1 MRAHLSSLS
10 HLSPRP
16 TIDDRRDDATAIT
29 QARTPRVKELVER
42 VSGVPAATQ
51 RLLCRGRV
59 LSDDASMESARV
71 EDGDTLLLVKRAPE
85 RAEANPAL
93 ANDPHAPENAE
104 ASGGRAGAGGGTIGD
119 LSQMITSLLTSNP
132 AMLGAAMGAGGGAVT
147 VEFSIANGGE
157 GGNARTREGGARAAT
172 GGRPG
177 ESARANERGAN
188 GEAVVTRAPEETL
201 RRYVDAVE
209 RMVNDVRERRA
220 QPLVTNAAAAAAARN
235 QRGAATTPTVEE
247 TTEDGREGT
256 IHYGVQC
263 DSCDV
268 NPVRGTRY
276 KSVAHDDFDLC
287 ATCFAAGRGSQCG
300 PFTRLDLPLPAGL
313 PPVIHHEDANSANAN
328 ERTPSEQSEASVATL
343 GQFLRAAADIAANTA
358 PLMNDVAGRYAPST
372 RQNTVETQAQGLQL
386 AALMHSVGSLWCEL
400 ARCISVVPP
409 PPDAMTPEGAAVAGD
424 DIDSTRSL
432 FNYPQPSYIASD
444 GAFAHTRPPGM
455 PLHTQANF
463 AAFAQQARAAGQS
476 PGVMHVVHH
485 VTSGPNGTE
494 GLDQLPPEIRALM
507 TRQAEANQN
516 QAAPG
521 SQTSTEASDSAVAGQ
536 RSRHAAQRAHARR
549 HAHVQSSQR
558 MLSRLLGTVFR
569 AIPSPSFMGSQTVA
583 NNSQAHARRHTAAQP
598 QAADAGPPAPAVP
611 PVERSAAPS
620 TRDDAPPSRSRM
632 RSETNEDT
640 NDRAA
645 KASNTGNGLSPA
657 ASAAQFATRDADAD
671 MAAKSTAGDGARAAG
686 PSRGAREEGAKK
698 DDDAR
703 DSFND

>member
-1 MRAHLSSLS
+1 M
-10 HLSPRP
+10 
-16 TIDDRRDDATAIT
+16 
-29 QARTPRVKELVER
+29 KELVER

-85 RAEANPAL
+85 RTEANPAL

-104 ASGGRAGAGGGTIGD
+104 ASGGRAGVGGGTIGD

-157 GGNARTREGGARAAT
+157 GAANAGARERGERANA
-172 GGRPG
+172 GGTPG
-177 ESARANERGAN
+177 ESARGDEANGRGVN
-188 GEAVVTRAPEETL
+188 GEAVATRTPEETL
-201 RRYVDAVE
+201 RRYVGAVE
-209 RMVNDVRERRA
+209 RMMRDVRERRA
-220 QPLVTNAAAAAAARN
+220 QPLVTNAAAAAAAAAQN
-235 QRGAATTPTVEE
+235 QQGAAATPTVEQP
-247 TTEDGREGT
+247 TAEDGQEGT

-328 ERTPSEQSEASVATL
+328 ERTPIEQSEAGIAAL
-343 GQFLRAAADIAANTA
+343 GQLLQSAADIAANTA
-358 PLMNDVAGRYAPST
+358 PLVNDVAGRYAPAS

-424 DIDSTRSL
+424 DIDGTRSV
-432 FNYPQPSYIASD
+432 FNYPRPSYIANN
-444 GAFAHTRPPGM
+444 GEFPHTRPPGM
-455 PLHTQANF
+455 PLHTQANNF
-463 AAFAQQARAAGQS
+463 AGFAQQARTAGGPS

-485 VTSGPNGTE
+485 VTSGPNGME
-494 GLDQLPPEIRALM
+494 GLDRLPPEIRALM
-507 TRQAEANQN
+507 MRQVEANQT
-516 QAAPG
+516 QTAPG

-536 RSRHAAQRAHARR
+536 RPQQAAQRAQARR
-549 HAHVQSSQR
+549 QAQVQSSQR
-558 MLSRLLGTVFR
+558 MISRLLGTVFR
-569 AIPSPSFMGSQTVA
+569 AIPSPSFIGSQAGA
-583 NNSQAHARRHTAAQP
+583 NGSQAQARQQTAAQS
-598 QAADAGPPAPAVP
+598 QAADAAPPAPAVP
-611 PVERSAAPS
+611 PLEQPTAQP
-620 TRDDAPPSRSRM
+620 TREEAPPSRSRM

-657 ASAAQFATRDADAD
+657 ASAAQFATRDADTEV
-671 MAAKSTAGDGARAAG
+671 AANSTLANSSQAAG
-686 PSRGAREEGAKK
+686 TSRDARMEDAKK
-698 DDDAR
+698 DDDKR
-703 DSFND
+703 D